1 MENEKWR
8 KIMKNLKIAKKLILS
23 FLAISLIT
31 VIVGATGIYSMR
43 QMEASSTKLYEQQTA
58 PLPVMSDILLNLD
71 RLRGLSR
78 DYILYYDNPEELK
91 TAAANTEKYK
101 KQYDDAVK
109 QYEPT
114 ISTAATKEL
123 FAQTKTMFDEE
134 FWPTFEAIVQ
144 ETGQKN
150 VGEAMTNLKKLME
163 INIKVTD
170 NYTQCMQNRVNNA
183 KANNDAN
190 QQLGNTMMLA
200 VVAVIILGA
209 AISIVW
215 GLWLSRALSRP
226 VNEMAAA
233 AERIAQGKLDID
245 VTYSSKD
252 EIGSLAR
259 SLQSAA
265 GTLKLYV
272 ADISDK
278 LGRMA
283 EGDMTVEMTQEYE
296 GDFLP
301 IKQALMQISDELN
314 NTLAAIDT
322 SAEQVNSGAAQ
333 VSDGSQEL
341 AQGATEQ
348 ASSVE
353 ELAASVTE
361 VSGKV
366 SETADNVRVM
376 AGYVKDT
383 VAQVEQ
389 GNEQMRQMLSS
400 MEEISDTSNEIG
412 KIIKVIDDIAFQTN
426 ILALNAAVEAA
437 RAGSAGKGFA
447 VVADEVRNLASKS
460 ANAAKQTTSLIE
472 GSIQSVKNGT
482 AIAGRTAKELNEIAA
497 KVGLVGET
505 IVKIDMASSDQ
516 AAAIEQIT
524 TGVDQVSAV
533 VQTNSATAEESAA
546 ASEELSAQADMLRKL
561 VGAFQL
567 KKRKLTVIEGGPETG
582 AKAENNLSYLTSEAA
597 GQKY

>member
-1 MENEKWR
+1 
-8 KIMKNLKIAKKLILS
+8 MKNLKIANKLILS

-31 VIVGATGIYSMR
+31 IIVGGAGIYSMR
-43 QMEASSTKLYEQQTA
+43 QMEASSKKLYEQQTV
-58 PLPVMSDILLNLD
+58 PLPVMSDIIVNLD

-78 DYILYYDNPEELK
+78 DYILYYDNQEELK
-91 TAAANTEKYK
+91 TIVANTEKYK
-101 KQYDDAVK
+101 KQYDDAVE

-114 ISTAATKEL
+114 IATEASKEL
-123 FAQTKTMFDEE
+123 FLQTKAMFNEE
-134 FWPTFEAIVQ
+134 FWPVFEDIVQ
-144 ETGQKN
+144 KTGQKN
-150 VGEAMTNLKKLME
+150 IGEAMTSLKKLME

-170 NYTQCMQNRVNNA
+170 NYTQCMQNRVSNA

-190 QQLGNTMMLA
+190 QQLGNTMMLMMI
-200 VVAVIILGA
+200 VIILFGVFV
-209 AISIVW
+209 SVGW
-215 GLWLSRALSRP
+215 GFWLARKLSRP
-226 VNEMAAA
+226 VNEMAVA
-233 AERIAQGKLDID
+233 AESIARGKLDVDI
-245 VTYSSKD
+245 TYSSKD

-283 EGDMTVEMTQEYE
+283 KGDMTADITQEYA
-296 GDFLP
+296 GDFAP

-400 MEEISDTSNEIG
+400 MEEISNTSSEIG

-561 VGAFQL
+561 VGSFQL
-567 KKRKLTVIEGGPETG
+567 KKRKLTVIEGGPKTG
-582 AKAENNLSYLTSEAA
+582 AKAEKNPSDLTLEAA

>member
-1 MENEKWR
+1 MTGTTAGEMAAGRVWERGETKSRWRRTLLRRESVRKGKPGGQRKYECTTRTKRNREKESSMENEKWR

-265 GTLKLYV
+265 GTLKL
-272 ADISDK
+272 
-278 LGRMA
+278 
-283 EGDMTVEMTQEYE
+283 
-296 GDFLP
+296 
-301 IKQALMQISDELN
+301 
-314 NTLAAIDT
+314 
-322 SAEQVNSGAAQ
+322 
-333 VSDGSQEL
+333 
-341 AQGATEQ
+341 
-348 ASSVE
+348 
-353 ELAASVTE
+353 
-361 VSGKV
+361 
-366 SETADNVRVM
+366 
-376 AGYVKDT
+376 
-383 VAQVEQ
+383 
-389 GNEQMRQMLSS
+389 
-400 MEEISDTSNEIG
+400 
-412 KIIKVIDDIAFQTN
+412 
-426 ILALNAAVEAA
+426 
-437 RAGSAGKGFA
+437 
-447 VVADEVRNLASKS
+447 
-460 ANAAKQTTSLIE
+460 
-472 GSIQSVKNGT
+472 
-482 AIAGRTAKELNEIAA
+482 
-497 KVGLVGET
+497 
-505 IVKIDMASSDQ
+505 
-516 AAAIEQIT
+516 
-524 TGVDQVSAV
+524 
-533 VQTNSATAEESAA
+533 
-546 ASEELSAQADMLRKL
+546 
-561 VGAFQL
+561 
-567 KKRKLTVIEGGPETG
+567 
-582 AKAENNLSYLTSEAA
+582 
-597 GQKY
+597 

>member
-1 MENEKWR
+1 
-8 KIMKNLKIAKKLILS
+8 MKNLKIAKKLILS
-23 FLAISLIT
+23 FLAMSLIT
-31 VIVGATGIYSMR
+31 VIVGGAGIYSLL
-43 QMEASSTKLYEQQTA
+43 QMEASSTKLYTEQTK
-58 PLPVMSDILLNLD
+58 PLPVISDVLLNLD

-78 DYILYYDNPEELK
+78 DYILFYDDPEELK
-91 TAAANTEKYK
+91 TVVANTEDYK
-101 KQYDDAVK
+101 KRYDDAVK

-114 ISTAATKEL
+114 ISSAATKEL
-123 FAQTKTMFDEE
+123 FAETRKMFDEE

-150 VGEAMTNLKKLME
+150 VGEAKVNLKKLIE

-170 NYTQCMQNRVNNA
+170 NYTQCMQNRINNA
-183 KANNDAN
+183 KENDESN
-190 QQLGNTMMLA
+190 QQLGNMMMLVM
-200 VVAVIILGA
+200 VVVILLGVII
-209 AISIVW
+209 SIMW

-226 VNEMAAA
+226 VNEMAVA
-233 AERIAQGKLDID
+233 AESIAQGKLDVDI
-245 VTYSSKD
+245 TYSSKD

-265 GTLKLYV
+265 GTLKQYV

-278 LGRMA
+278 LERMA
-283 EGDMTVEMTQEYE
+283 KGDITADITQEYA
-296 GDFLP
+296 GDFVP
-301 IKQALMQISDELN
+301 IKQALMQISDGLN
-314 NTLAAIDT
+314 ETLTAIDT

-366 SETADNVRVM
+366 SETAENVRVM
-376 AGYVKDT
+376 AGYVKET
-383 VAQVEQ
+383 VTQVEQ
-389 GNEQMRQMLSS
+389 GNEQMRQLLSS
-400 MEEISDTSNEIG
+400 MEESSNASNEIG

-567 KKRKLTVIEGGPETG
+567 KKRKLTVIEGGPEPDV
-582 AKAENNLSYLTSEAA
+582 KAEKNLTYLTAETS

>member
-1 MENEKWR
+1 
-8 KIMKNLKIAKKLILS
+8 MKNLKIANKLILS

-31 VIVGATGIYSMR
+31 VIVGAAGIYSMR
-43 QMEASSTKLYEQQTA
+43 QMEASSTKLFEQQTA

-78 DYILYYDNPEELK
+78 DYILYYDDQEELK
-91 TAAANTEKYK
+91 TIVTNTEKYK
-101 KQYDDAVK
+101 KQYDNAVE

-144 ETGQKN
+144 ETGRKN
-150 VGEAMTNLKKLME
+150 IGEAMTNLKKLME

-170 NYTQCMQNRVNNA
+170 NYTQCMQNRVSNA
-183 KANNDAN
+183 KANHDAN
-190 QQLGNTMMLA
+190 QQLGDTMMLMMI
-200 VVAVIILGA
+200 VIILFGVFV
-209 AISIVW
+209 SGGW
-215 GLWLSRALSRP
+215 GFWLARKLSRP
-226 VNEMAAA
+226 VNEMAVA
-233 AERIAQGKLDID
+233 AESIAQGKLDVD
-245 VTYSSKD
+245 VTYSSRD

-283 EGDMTVEMTQEYE
+283 KGDMTADITQEYA
-296 GDFLP
+296 GDFAP

-400 MEEISDTSNEIG
+400 MEEISNTSSEIG

-567 KKRKLTVIEGGPETG
+567 KKRKFTVIEGGPETG
-582 AKAENNLSYLTSEAA
+582 AKAEKNLSDLTAEAA